1 MERYIV
7 RRLIQTVIVLV
18 IISMMVFM
26 MSRLTGN
33 PVTLLLT
40 EYSTEEDKVRLTKQL
55 GLDKPLPQQYAI
67 FLIDAIR
74 GDLGRSIR
82 GDRSPAL
89 KLILER
95 LPASV
100 ELAVVSIVITL
111 VFGLPLGVI
120 SALKKGSLTDASA
133 RVMALLGQSAP
144 VFWIAIVAMYVFS
157 VQLNLLPSSGYGR
170 LQHYVLPA
178 FSMGLFQVAAV
189 TRLTRSGMLEA
200 LGSEYIKLARIK
212 GLGEQTVIW
221 KHALRN
227 SLIPILT
234 FMSTIFGRAIT
245 GAVITETIF
254 AWPGV
259 GRLAYQAVMER
270 DYPVVQAVVL
280 FMASMFLFVNLVV
293 DVLYAYIDPRIRYT
307 E

>member
-1 MERYIV
+1 
-7 RRLIQTVIVLV
+7 
-18 IISMMVFM
+18 
-26 MSRLTGN
+26 
-33 PVTLLLT
+33 
-40 EYSTEEDKVRLTKQL
+40 L

-67 FLIDAIR
+67 FLMGAIR

-82 GDRSPAL
+82 GDRSPVL

-95 LPASV
+95 VPASL
-100 ELAVVSIVITL
+100 ELAVVSMVITL

-120 SALKKGSLTDASA
+120 SALRKGSLTDASA
-133 RVMALLGQSAP
+133 RVLALLGQSAP

-157 VQLNLLPSSGYGR
+157 VQLRLLPSSGYGR
-170 LQHYVLPA
+170 LGHYVLPA

-212 GLGEQTVIW
+212 GLSENTVVW

-307 E
+307 D

>member
-95 LPASV
+95 LPASL

-245 GAVITETIF
+245 GAVIVETIF

-259 GRLAYQAVMER
+259 GRLAFQAVMER
-270 DYPVVQAVVL
+270 DYPVVQAFVL

-307 E
+307 D